1 MGSAFYLTWCKKC
14 VNCWGSIESIPL
26 LTTRRLMS
34 WLNGLTLIDMLARRV
49 ERNGRDWHTQLP
61 YVLFAYRA
69 SLQESPFFLMHG
81 RDPRLQTEL
90 LMDQPSTRYQ
100 VDLDL
105 ATKVK
110 LLPDSW
116 PRLMWGKCKNGRRQ
130 PMIAKFCT
138 NASLVMRNLYDHDI
152 AMYAWIVSLLL
163 NLWEAG
169 KHGKT
174 QNALFVKPYTPRLH
188 SEITGKPST
197 SPNFGQ
203 QDLLS
208 QARLPRVRASLQVQ
222 D

>member
-49 ERNGRDWHTQLP
+49 ERNGRDWDTQLP

-110 LLPDSW
+110 LLPDLKMLGRW
-116 PRLMWGKCKNGRRQ
+116 PRLMWGKRKNGRRQ
-130 PMIAKFCT
+130 PMIAKFWHKDKLGYEKFIWPWHC
-138 NASLVMRNLYDHDI
+138 NVCLDCEPIIKSMGS
-152 AMYAWIVSLLL
+152 W
-163 NLWEAG
+163 
-169 KHGKT
+169 KT
-174 QNALFVKPYTPRLH
+174 RKN
-188 SEITGKPST
+188 S
-197 SPNFGQ
+197 N
-203 QDLLS
+203 
-208 QARLPRVRASLQVQ
+208 
-222 D
+222 